1 MAAIT
6 VGDLP
11 EETHRALKVAAAEC
25 GRAAEAEIGEIFE
38 QAVRPT
44 ARIEPRAE
52 LAAFG
57 KRFGGVDLDIP
68 ARDKEPIEPASF
80 E

>member
-1 MAAIT
+1 LAAIT

-11 EETHRALKVAAAEC
+11 EETHRGLKVRATQR
-25 GRAAEAEIGEIFE
+25 GRSTEAEMREIIE

-44 ARIEPRAE
+44 GRIQLGAE
-52 LAAFG
+52 LEALG

>member
-1 MAAIT
+1 LVAIT

-11 EETHRALKVAAAEC
+11 EETHRGLKVRATQC
-25 GRAAEAEIGEIFE
+25 GRSTEAEIREIIE

-44 ARIEPRAE
+44 GRIQLGAE
-52 LAAFG
+52 LAALG